1 MKIWC
6 VLTFGARKASGAGIS
21 CILTNNRYQSGEG
34 HQRYPQTK
42 ANTAPVP
49 LFGHKEGEIFK
60 NMEKN
65 TLGWGWKIRFAQ
77 NLTKTEFYAV
87 LFLS

>member
-1 MKIWC
+1 
-6 VLTFGARKASGAGIS
+6 
-21 CILTNNRYQSGEG
+21 
-34 HQRYPQTK
+34 
-42 ANTAPVP
+42 VP
-49 LFGHKEGEIFK
+49 LFGRKEGEIFK

-77 NLTKTEFYAV
+77 NLTKSEFHAF